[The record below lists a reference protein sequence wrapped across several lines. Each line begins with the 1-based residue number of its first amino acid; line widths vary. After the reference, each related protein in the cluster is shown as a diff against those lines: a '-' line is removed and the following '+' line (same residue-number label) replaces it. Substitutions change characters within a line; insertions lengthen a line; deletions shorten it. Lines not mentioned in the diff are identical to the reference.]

1 MWGKGFAFCVL
12 RFALCLV
19 LPDAERCKSKGK
31 TQSAKRKSKN
41 PKAGCTSFPV
51 YYLRHATRQLPF
63 PAYRIPH
70 TTYHIPDT
78 RHHMPSTA
86 YDIPSMSSVLSNIP
100 ALKG

>member
-51 YYLRHATRQLPF
+51 YYLRHATYQMPF
-63 PAYRIPH
+63 PAYHIPH
-70 TTYHIPDT
+70 TRYHIS
-78 RHHMPSTA
+78 STA
-86 YDIPSMSSVLSNIP
+86 YDIQSTSFVFSNIP